1 MALIFDT
8 IIAGDP
14 PTGGDTGEQFA
25 TKINSNFTKLQNADV
40 ATGIA
45 LGSGNQTAYGVTNV
59 DAALAML
66 PNAKWFGKY
75 SQMSGAPALV
85 GSEQS
90 GILTFTT
97 EDIDDLSAIN
107 LSTSTSRI
115 VIPNGMTM
123 ARFYVS
129 AGLNYGSSTIT
140 GGQTV
145 TLVLNKNGVDVQTLT
160 YKGSGSNVSL
170 GEKGLYLSTPLT
182 CTPGDY
188 FQVYVTLVTVQSDK
202 SSISAGA
209 IFGIEGIK

>member
-75 SQMSGAPALV
+75 SKATATG
-85 GSEQS
+85 
-90 GILTFTT
+90 TFTNSYVSFST
-97 EDIDDLSAIN
+97 EEKDDLNIFDLTTYPTRITIPTGAKSA
-107 LSTSTSRI
+107 RI
-115 VIPNGMTM
+115 TIEYMITNI
-123 ARFYVS
+123 VS
-129 AGLNYGSSTIT
+129 NQTAIFTIS
-140 GGQTV
+140 
-145 TLVLNKNGVDVQTLT
+145 KNGVDMHSIFNAYYMYTDLSCKYT
-160 YKGSGSNVSL
+160 YQKILDV
-170 GEKGLYLSTPLT
+170 
-182 CTPGDY
+182 TPGDY
-188 FQVYVTLVTVQSDK
+188 FQLFINVSGTIGAVATTVEILQ
-202 SSISAGA
+202 
-209 IFGIEGIK
+209 